1 MSAQSARRPPLR
13 NQNCSKNKG
22 EQFCS
27 AGINSTADR
36 WAASTQN
43 IVKGDKAIKK
53 QLGSIFL
60 AVILHTMGVNACAPA
75 PIPAQ
80 STSTPQ
86 TVPPTSTFTLAY
98 TRILPTIT
106 PTVDP
111 LNVQTIY
118 DPNQQVYWLADA
130 NLAGNATLRAQLGVT
145 GINPNGTMNYQTALK
160 WVNALNAYDRG
171 KGYLGHNN
179 WQLPVTPSTDATCA
193 VAQGSD
199 GNSFGPS
206 CMGSALGSLYS
217 VFLGHT
223 YPESVVSNF
232 TNTVAPFH
240 NLQPALYW
248 SATDS
253 GVAGQATFSFNIG
266 IAFAN
271 TVKYNFM
278 HVLPMRH
285 GVIEATMPTGSGT
298 LVPYS
303 SGSAAGKAI
312 YDKHTQITW
321 ILDANL
327 AASSRFGISGTTT
340 IQSANG
346 VLTVP
351 LINNNGAMLF
361 ATTKTWLRAMNNSS
375 YAGASD
381 WDMPTLSDL
390 QTLHGNLRL
399 QAGDPRMTKQ
409 GSVGPFTNLQPF
421 FYWACMR
428 DQDGS
433 NQSPCNGKPAGDG
446 PKKGANME
454 WAFNFSSGF
463 QGTDQSNKWFYVIVY
478 YPKNG
483 VPDN

>member
-1 MSAQSARRPPLR
+1 M
-13 NQNCSKNKG
+13 
-22 EQFCS
+22 
-27 AGINSTADR
+27 
-36 WAASTQN
+36 
-43 IVKGDKAIKK
+43 KK
-53 QLGSIFL
+53 QIGSIFL
-60 AVILHTMGVNACAPA
+60 ALTLLTMAVNACAPA
-75 PIPAQ
+75 PTPAP

-86 TVPPTSTFTLAY
+86 PVPPTATFTLAP
-98 TRILPTIT
+98 TRIPPTIT

-111 LNVQTIY
+111 LKVQTIY
-118 DPNQQVYWLADA
+118 DPNQRVYWLADA
-130 NLAGNATLRAQLGVT
+130 NLAGNATIRAQLGVT
-145 GINPNGTMNYQTALK
+145 GINPNGTMDYQTALD
-160 WVNALNAYDRG
+160 WVNALNAYDSGR
-171 KGYLGHNN
+171 GYLGHNN

-193 VAQGSD
+193 VASGND

-206 CMGSALGSLYS
+206 CTGSALGSLYS

-223 YPESVVSNF
+223 YPQSVVPNF
-232 TNTVAPFH
+232 NNTVAPFH
-240 NLQPALYW
+240 NLQPSLYW

-253 GVAGQATFSFNIG
+253 GAAGQATFSFNIG

-285 GVIEATMPTGSGT
+285 GVIGATTPTGSGT
-298 LVPYS
+298 VVPYS

-321 ILDANL
+321 ALDANL
-327 AASSRFGISGTTT
+327 AASSSFGVSGTTT

-346 VLTVP
+346 ILTVP

-361 ATTKTWLRAMNNSS
+361 ATTKTWLKAMNNSS

-381 WDMPTLSDL
+381 WEMPKLSDL
-390 QTLHGNLRL
+390 QTLYSNLRP
-399 QAGDPRMTKQ
+399 QAGDTRMTKQ

-433 NQSPCNGKPAGDG
+433 SQSPCNGKPAGNG
-446 PKKGANME
+446 PKEGADME
-454 WAFNFSSGF
+454 WAFNFNSGF
-463 QGTDQSNKWFYVIVY
+463 QGTDQSNKRFYVMVY
-478 YPKNG
+478 YPAPPADKAH
-483 VPDN
+483 